1 MMNCREVTQLLS
13 ERLDRDLPWRQRI
26 GIYLHFI
33 ICRYCVRYW
42 RHLSY
47 IRRLIRLRRERFEEP
62 PASDDAPRLSPEAR
76 RRIREALAGE

>member
-1 MMNCREVTQLLS
+1 MNCKEVTRLLS
-13 ERLDRDLPWRQRI
+13 ERLDRDLPWRKRL

-47 IRRLIRLRRERFEEP
+47 IRRLIRLRRRRLEEP
-62 PASDDAPRLSPEAR
+62 PTPEDAPRLSPQAR
-76 RRIREALAGE
+76 ERIRLALAGE